1 MQVTVAGMAPQTKRA
16 GSNKETRSPAK
27 KTKAEKT
34 VDPLAPIL
42 LALAECEKT
51 AASAD
56 TLQAALPHCLA
67 AAKEE
72 RHGFQTKVIDHA
84 LSALST
90 LQDQA
95 RSDLAEAEAAAEN
108 FRAKSV
114 EAQADFESKK
124 LVANARKEECE
135 SKAGEVKKYQEEV
148 SAITSEVKAE
158 MEKKDAFLA
167 SKATLGEAQQA
178 FQKVLDDSWQPLKA
192 CSFTPQQW
200 RKRDKACNDLIEKMA
215 PLSLEESLLDAL
227 RATLKL
233 KVEQRSAFAQRA
245 IACIEEAFTKH
256 QALLADRVTG
266 AAAEEEA
273 LGAAVA
279 AAEEKLCV
287 AKGKL
292 EVQDKE
298 DIDLQNT
305 WVDLENTAQAAKM
318 SAESFDAEA
327 KDALEEVATCK
338 AAVDAATAHSEAFA
352 ALCDP
357 PAPQPPAV
365 AGAEA
370 GNAEAAEAEATP
382 MAVEVAAEAVAA

>member
-1 MQVTVAGMAPQTKRA
+1 VQVTVADMAPQTKRA
-16 GSNKETRSPAK
+16 GSNKEARSPAK
-27 KTKAEKT
+27 KAKAEKV

-67 AAKEE
+67 AAKED

-90 LQDQA
+90 LQDDA
-95 RSDLAEAEAAAEN
+95 RADLAEAEAAAEN
-108 FRAKSV
+108 FRSKSA
-114 EAQADFESKK
+114 EAQADFDSKQ
-124 LVANARKEECE
+124 LVANARKEEVE
-135 SKAGEVKKYQEEV
+135 SKAGEVKKYQDEMNAV
-148 SAITSEVKAE
+148 TGEVKAE
-158 MEKKDAFLA
+158 IEKKDAFLA
-167 SKATLGEAQQA
+167 SKATLGEEQEA
-178 FQKVLDDSWQPLKA
+178 FQKVLDDLWQPLKA
-192 CSFTPQQW
+192 YSFTPQQW
-200 RKRDKACNDLIEKMA
+200 RKRDKVCSELIEKMA

-245 IACIEEAFTKH
+245 VACIEEAFTKH
-256 QALLADRVTG
+256 QAFLADRVTG
-266 AAAEEEA
+266 AAAEEET
-273 LGAAVA
+273 LGAAVN
-279 AAEEKLCV
+279 AAEEKLRV
-287 AKGKL
+287 AKEKL

-305 WVDLENTAQAAKM
+305 WVDLENTALAAKM

-338 AAVDAATAHSEAFA
+338 AAVDAAIAHSEAFA

-357 PAPQPPAV
+357 PAPQPAAV
-365 AGAEA
+365 AEAEA
-370 GNAEAAEAEATP
+370 ENTAAAAEAEATP
-382 MAVEVAAEAVAA
+382 MVTEAVAVAA